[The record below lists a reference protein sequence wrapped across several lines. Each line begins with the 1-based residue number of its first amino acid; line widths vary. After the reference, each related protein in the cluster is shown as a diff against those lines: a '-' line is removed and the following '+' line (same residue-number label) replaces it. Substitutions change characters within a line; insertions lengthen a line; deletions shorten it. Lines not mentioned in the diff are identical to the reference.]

1 MPGRHPLSYDEE
13 ARRAGVTARIPLG
26 VRSIRVKRI
35 VGSAGKANTIGPDFL
50 PANSRGGGGN
60 YRSILRRMQ
69 AGEILPPIV
78 VYELN
83 NRYYVVDGH
92 TRVAAAKALGTEFI
106 DADVTEA
113 LPSREGEV
121 NLTQYAR
128 HEFERYTGM
137 EGIQLTA
144 PWRYHLLHDH
154 IEGYRTYLERSRG
167 REISLPE
174 AARTWRRSQYVPT
187 LLEIRRRKLAS
198 SRGGRTAGD
207 VYTDILRDW
216 AEEDDPV
223 VSMREMLDRYDQRQ
237 QKGWLS
243 RAKRRAITTV
253 DTVLPKAVSPIG
265 LPGPQELAK
274 MELEDELAGPAS
286 DAPRDSA
293 PEKERRDAGE
303 VESQRETA
311 GRG

>member
-1 MPGRHPLSYDEE
+1 MPGAHPLSYDEE
-13 ARRAGVTARIPLG
+13 ARRAGVTARIALG

-35 VGSAGKANTIGPDFL
+35 VGSAGKASKIGPDFL

-92 TRVAAAKALGTEFI
+92 TRVAAAKALGVEFI

-113 LPSREGEV
+113 LASREGEV

-128 HEFERYTGM
+128 HEFERYTGL
-137 EGIQLTA
+137 EGIRLTA

-154 IEGYRTYLERSRG
+154 IEGYRVYLERSRG
-167 REISLPE
+167 REISLPD
-174 AARTWRRSQYVPT
+174 AAHTWRRSQYVPT
-187 LLEIRRRKLAS
+187 MLEIRRRKLTS
-198 SRGGRTAGD
+198 SRGGRTTGD
-207 VYTDILRDW
+207 IYTDILRDW
-216 AEEDDPV
+216 AEDDDTR
-223 VSMREMLDRYDQRQ
+223 VSLREMLDRYDQRQ
-237 QKGWLS
+237 EQGWLT
-243 RAKRRAITTV
+243 RAKRRGITMV

-265 LPGPQELAK
+265 LPAPEKLAVLDVEAELS
-274 MELEDELAGPAS
+274 GPAT
-286 DAPRDSA
+286 DAPRAAPWPEGELSA
-293 PEKERRDAGE
+293 DRTRKADR
-303 VESQRETA
+303 TA
-311 GRG
+311 GDE